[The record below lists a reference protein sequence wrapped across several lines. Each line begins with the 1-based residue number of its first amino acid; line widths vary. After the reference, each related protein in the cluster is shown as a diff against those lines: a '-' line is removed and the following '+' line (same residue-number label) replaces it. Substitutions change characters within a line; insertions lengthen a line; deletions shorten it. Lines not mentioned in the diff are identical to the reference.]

1 MRRHILLFFVVLG
14 PLGLLGCSAGDAVD
28 AAFALGKNLFDGEPD
43 RTEIEATFQ
52 AAADLNP
59 DYQGNPSPL
68 VVRFYELKSPT
79 AFNNAGFFD
88 LYDNEAA
95 ALGDDLQDRDEL
107 EFNPGD
113 VLAYERELKPETRW
127 VGVMGAYRD
136 IENAGWRAST
146 EVVEGKKTEM
156 IIVIGHLEITI
167 ESE

>member
-1 MRRHILLFFVVLG
+1 MEMRRHILLFFVVLG

-43 RTEIEATFQ
+43 RTEIEATFR

-88 LYDNEAA
+88 LYDNAEEY
-95 ALGDDLQDRDEL
+95 D
-107 EFNPGD
+107 
-113 VLAYERELKPETRW
+113 RELTHNAPLRSILETIRKGTVTLNTIW
-127 VGVMGAYRD
+127 PCL
-136 IENAGWRAST
+136 WQTWT
-146 EVVEGKKTEM
+146 E
-156 IIVIGHLEITI
+156 
-167 ESE
+167 